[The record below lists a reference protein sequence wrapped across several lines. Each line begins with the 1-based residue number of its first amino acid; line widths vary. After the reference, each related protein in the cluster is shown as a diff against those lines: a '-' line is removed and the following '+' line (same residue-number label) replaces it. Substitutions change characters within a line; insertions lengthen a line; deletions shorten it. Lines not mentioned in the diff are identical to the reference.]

1 MPSISITP
9 LCKAIRFLATK
20 KTDAM
25 LLSEAELERL
35 HQRFPY
41 PRFSRVEYERRYANI
56 RELMRRLSLDCLL
69 IIGGSAA
76 YGRLWFNFRYVTNMM
91 GKAEMASYC
100 FFPKEGDPAVV
111 TRPGHSLAGA
121 MLART
126 AVRNVI
132 VGKPSVLGAIV
143 EEIKQ
148 RGYQWGRIGIVE
160 YDPYTSIPK
169 NHWDFFTTN
178 LPEAEF
184 VFVTQEFIA
193 MRLLKSAEEIDA
205 LEKSAELGDA
215 GIRAMRDRVRPGM
228 SEGEVFGIV
237 HEAVLKAGGE
247 MGMIQLGSCSMLDPD
262 INDQRPR
269 PVQRVIGAR
278 DIINNELGIFYNGYE
293 AQTGKPVV
301 TGEPT
306 AEYQE
311 MFEIA
316 LEGYKRLVPTLYAGK
331 SSADSIAAMKFIL
344 NSDYEFYGGFLQGM
358 LGANPR
364 HEPQIGFDRVQSGE
378 DRYLFGADGKLDY
391 RVGHVFTLQMHIV
404 DKKHTR
410 GLFLGDFFAIEEK
423 GPRCLNKF
431 PPEWVR
437 TRG

>member
-1 MPSISITP
+1 
-9 LCKAIRFLATK
+9 
-20 KTDAM
+20 M

-35 HQRFPY
+35 HKRFPY
-41 PRFSRVEYERRYANI
+41 PRFSRAEYERRYQNI
-56 RELMRRLSLDCLL
+56 RRMMSERNLDCLL
-69 IIGGSAA
+69 IIGGSGA

-91 GKAEMASYC
+91 GKAEMANYC

-132 VGKPSVLGAIV
+132 VGKPSVLAAIV
-143 EEIKQ
+143 HEIKE
-148 RGYQWGRIGIVE
+148 RGYEWGRVGIVE

-169 NHWDFFTTN
+169 NHWEYFTAN
-178 LPEAEF
+178 LPEAEL
-184 VFVTQEFIA
+184 VFVTEEFIA

-205 LEKSAELGDA
+205 LEKSAELGDV
-215 GIRAMRDRVRPGM
+215 GIRALQERVRPGM
-228 SEGEVFGIV
+228 TEGEVFGIV

-269 PVQRVIGAR
+269 PVERVIGAR

-306 AEYQE
+306 AEYLE

-316 LEGYKRLVPTLYAGK
+316 MEGYKRLVPTLHAGK

-344 NSDYEFYGGFLQGM
+344 DTDYEFYGGFLQGM

-364 HEPQIGFDRVQSGE
+364 HEPQIGFDRVQSAE
-378 DRYLFGADGKLDY
+378 DRYLFGPDGKLAY
-391 RVGHVFTLQMHIV
+391 QVGHVFTLQMHIV
-404 DKKHTR
+404 DKQHTR

-431 PPEWVR
+431 PPGLVR
-437 TRG
+437 THS